1 MTLVIITPEREIT
14 IPEVRSLIF
23 ECPDGKR
30 GVLPGHARALFE
42 LPIGVLYCRK
52 ENGEELY
59 FALGGGVA
67 EVTPEKVTVLVHSAE
82 EAHEIDVARAQEAA
96 RRAEIRL
103 REKAANVDFARA
115 QMALLRSLARLRA
128 AAHLSR
134 ESKKATRG

>member
-1 MTLVIITPEREIT
+1 MRTMVLSIITPEREVC
-14 IPEVRSLIF
+14 IPDVRSLIL

-52 ENGEELY
+52 ADGEELY
-59 FALGGGVA
+59 FALGGGAA

-96 RRAEIRL
+96 RRAESRL
-103 REKAANVDFARA
+103 RERSANIDFTRA
-115 QMALLRSLARLRA
+115 QAALLRSLARLRA
-128 AAHLSR
+128 AAHLPQ
-134 ESKKATRG
+134 KPTA

>member
-1 MTLVIITPEREIT
+1 MRTMVLSIVTPEREIL
-14 IPEVRSLIF
+14 IPDAYSLIF

-30 GVLPGHARALFE
+30 GVLPGHARALFA

-52 ENGEELY
+52 GSGEELY

-96 RRAEIRL
+96 RRAESRL
-103 REKAANVDFARA
+103 REQSASIDFARA
-115 QMALLRSLARLRA
+115 QAALLRSLARLRA
-128 AAHLSR
+128 AARLSR
-134 ESKKATRG
+134 GPKS